1 MPIFDLPSVCV
12 CLGRGGV
19 CFDAMENK
27 CIYQVHIM
35 NMSKVKVFSFMHF
48 QLYISVGR
56 ELLEFINILLA
67 MRLGQR
73 RKKFKGY
80 CKKEKDF

>member
-1 MPIFDLPSVCV
+1 MCV
-12 CLGRGGV
+12 WGGGGV

-35 NMSKVKVFSFMHF
+35 NMSKVPVKVFSFMHF